1 MIFIRA
7 VIIDAVMLDRAG
19 QAPRFRLPTWLF
31 FDVLTRRDQ
40 SDQIA
45 SELFGALPLYAQA
58 RPRCGAMRNCSKQ
71 WSQRIRLAAGDVR
84 QLMRQHTDHCF
95 I

>member
-7 VIIDAVMLDRAG
+7 VIIDAIMLDRAG

-31 FDVLTRRDQ
+31 FDVLTRGDQ
-40 SDQIA
+40 PDQITC
-45 SELFGALPLYAQA
+45 ELFGALPLYAQA
-58 RPRCGAMRNCSKQ
+58 GPGRGAMRHRSKQ
-71 WSQRIRLAAGDVR
+71 RAQGIRLAAGDVR
-84 QLMRQHTDHCF
+84 QLMRQHADHCF